1 MERFV
6 VVVECIIE
14 HQDKYLLIT
23 RPQGV
28 QAGGLLAFPGGKVDV
43 EDGADDAS
51 ILMNAVKR
59 EVLEEVGLD
68 LQAPIEFV
76 TSSFFLGPNEEP
88 VMAVVFYVKLEE
100 AQVDVKPSAREVPEY
115 AWMTTDEISAHK
127 NTPIWVKRYLKAAQI
142 HACRGMNR

>member
-14 HQDKYLLIT
+14 HQEKYLIIT
-23 RPQGV
+23 RPQDV

-43 EDGADDAS
+43 EDGAQDAD
-51 ILMNAVKR
+51 ILINAVKR

-68 LQAPIEFV
+68 LKAPIEFV
-76 TSSFFLGPNEEP
+76 TSGFFLGLNDEP
-88 VMAVVFYVKLEE
+88 VLALVFYVKLND

-115 AWMTTDEISAHK
+115 AWMTTNEIAVHSK
-127 NTPIWVKRYLKAAQI
+127 SPVWVKRYLKAAQN
-142 HACRGMNR
+142 HVCRGMNR